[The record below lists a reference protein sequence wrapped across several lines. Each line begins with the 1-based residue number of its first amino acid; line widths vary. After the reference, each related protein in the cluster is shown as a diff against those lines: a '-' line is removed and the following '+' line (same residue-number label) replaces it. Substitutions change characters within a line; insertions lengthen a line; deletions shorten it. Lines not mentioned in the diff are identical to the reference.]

1 MIQRPSF
8 QVGAQSQDVFVLR
21 RANRAL
27 WTETVEARLA
37 RYDQILQR
45 YLPVRKRLPCGS
57 ERSNRIAHRQAMTR
71 FPGRP
76 TQPVI
81 SPSAR
86 LRGPGKSALLSFW
99 PPIERCQLSQA
110 PNYSRL
116 TTPSRP
122 PRLSGGFSDDDVLE
136 ELDGTGEA
144 FVDAHQ
150 GVFVLDGD
158 GAVVTSEAQLA
169 DQ

>member
-57 ERSNRIAHRQAMTR
+57 ERSNRIAHRQAITR
-71 FPGRP
+71 FPGRR

-86 LRGPGKSALLSFW
+86 LRGPGKSALLSIW
-99 PPIERCQLSQA
+99 PPLSA
-110 PNYSRL
+110 VNSHRHPITHDSRL
-116 TTPSRP
+116 TTHDS
-122 PRLSGGFSDDDVLE
+122 
-136 ELDGTGEA
+136 
-144 FVDAHQ
+144 
-150 GVFVLDGD
+150 
-158 GAVVTSEAQLA
+158 VTSTTPEWRVLG
-169 DQ
+169 